1 VKLLNFGI
9 IGNMHSYSIDTE
21 ERKNILL
28 ILAIVSII
36 FSWGFYKILGNYQ
49 ISLPWWVE
57 SPSVLFFYG
66 LFFVIFDKW
75 FWQYLK
81 KINFVKTPNLNGK
94 WNGNL
99 KSSFDNHTSEINAT
113 LKIFQTW
120 TKIKILLITDQSTS
134 QSETA
139 SIVIDAPEGNY
150 LSYQYINEP
159 KSNAVNTMSIHRGTV
174 RLIFDKK
181 ENTLNGEY
189 YSGRDRQN
197 FGGLHFVKKV

>member
-1 VKLLNFGI
+1 
-9 IGNMHSYSIDTE
+9 MHSYSIDTN
-21 ERKNILL
+21 ERKNIFL
-28 ILAIVSII
+28 ILAIVSIV
-36 FSWGFYKILGNYQ
+36 FSLGFYTIIGHYQ

-66 LFFVIFDKW
+66 LFFAIFDKW
-75 FWQYLK
+75 LWQYCKKLK
-81 KINFVKTPNLNGK
+81 FVKIPDLSGE
-94 WNGNL
+94 WIGNL
-99 KSSFDNHTSEINAT
+99 KSSFDDHSKEIKAT

-120 TKIKILLITDQSTS
+120 TRIKILLTTNQSSS

-139 SIVIDAPEGNY
+139 SIVINAPEGNC

-174 RLIFDKK
+174 RLIFDEKK
-181 ENTLNGEY
+181 NILNGEY

-197 FGGLHFVKKV
+197 FGSLNFKKNINTRVN

>member
-1 VKLLNFGI
+1 
-9 IGNMHSYSIDTE
+9 MHTYSIDTE

-28 ILAIVSII
+28 FLAVVSII
-36 FSWGFYKILGNYQ
+36 FSWSFYKILGNYQ
-49 ISLPWWVE
+49 VFLPWWIE
-57 SPSVLFFYG
+57 SPSILFFYG
-66 LFFVIFDKW
+66 LFFAIFDKW

-81 KINFVKTPNLNGK
+81 KIKFVKTPNLNGE

-99 KSSFDNHTSEINAT
+99 KSSFNNHSVEVKAT

-120 TKIKILLITDQSTS
+120 TRIKILLTTDQSLS

-139 SIVIDAPEGNY
+139 SIVIDTPEGNY

-159 KSNAVNTMSIHRGTV
+159 KSNSVKTMSIHRGTV
-174 RLIFDKK
+174 RLIFDEEK
-181 ENTLNGEY
+181 NTLNGEY

-197 FGGLHFVKKV
+197 FGSLSFKKNTNIKAI

>member
-1 VKLLNFGI
+1 
-9 IGNMHSYSIDTE
+9 MHTYSIDTE

-66 LFFVIFDKW
+66 VFFVIFDKW
-75 FWQYLK
+75 LWQYVK
-81 KINFVKTPNLNGK
+81 KINFVKTPNLNGE

-99 KSSFDNHTSEINAT
+99 KSSFDNHTSETNAT

-120 TKIKILLITDQSTS
+120 TKIKILLITDQSIS
-134 QSETA
+134 KSETA
-139 SIVIDAPEGNY
+139 SVVIDAPEGNY

-197 FGGLHFVKKV
+197 FGSLSFKIKVI